1 MTVPNCLV
9 SLIFGI
15 YRQVRPAVQ
24 KGLIYWQDKAQQI
37 PDPELRHQALTS
49 ISTKKFHCE
58 GGSIYGLLAVN
69 HLDQTINFI
78 IAYQT
83 LCDYLDNLCDRST
96 SLDPKDFSALHESVM
111 HALTPGAESTEY
123 YRFHPEKDDGGYL
136 TTLVKTCQ
144 NILQELPGYQKIS
157 HTLYELAENYCNLQ
171 IHKHVKIIERVP
183 RLKAWFATQPSCI
196 PSVSWYEFAACT
208 GSTLGIFCLVAYAWQ
223 ENFTEK
229 LSEKIKNSY
238 FPWVQ
243 GLHILLDYF
252 IDQEEDRLAGDLNFC
267 SYYQNNDVMIER
279 FQLFFKEADQS
290 VADLPNKNFH
300 RAINRALL
308 GVYLADQKTNQVSIK
323 EAAKQIISFGGNSAL
338 IIRLNTLLISRF
350 TSKPILLGG

>member
-1 MTVPNCLV
+1 MAVPNCLIT
-9 SLIFGI
+9 LIFGI

-24 KGLIYWQDKAQQI
+24 KGLIYWQDQAKQI
-37 PDPELRHQALTS
+37 PDPELRHQALSS

-69 HLDQTINFI
+69 HLEQTIHFI

-111 HALTPGAESTEY
+111 HALTPGAECTEY
-123 YRFHPEKDDGGYL
+123 YRFHQEQDDGGYL
-136 TTLVKTCQ
+136 TSLVKTCQ
-144 NILQELPGYQKIS
+144 NILQQLPGYQKIS
-157 HTLYELAENYCNLQ
+157 LSLYELAENYCNLQ
-171 IHKHVKIIERVP
+171 IHKHVTIIERVP
-183 RLKAWFATQPSCI
+183 RLEAWFATQPNYL
-196 PSVSWYEFAACT
+196 PKVSWYEFAACT

-223 ENFTEK
+223 ENFSEK
-229 LSEKIKNSY
+229 LSQKIKSSY

-267 SYYQNNDVMIER
+267 SYYQNNDVMTER
-279 FQLFFKEADQS
+279 LGVFFKEADQS
-290 VADLPNKNFH
+290 VANLPNRNFH
-300 RAINRALL
+300 RAINRALI
-308 GVYLADQKTNQVSIK
+308 GVYLADQKANQVSIR
-323 EAAKQIISFGGNSAL
+323 ETTQRIIRFGGNSAW
-338 IIRLNTLLISRF
+338 IIRLNTLLMSRF
-350 TSKPILLGG
+350 ISSPILLGS